1 MVSKLIA
8 SGEVLN
14 EGGKVIVAS
23 VYNKFDEKGKES
35 TTAGDKYVVL
45 KMSQKDADA
54 MPTDAI
60 TYASIF
66 GSSSSDGGEESAALT
81 EGESTPKKSK
91 AKAAPKAAAANVPG
105 FDGHDDVALAAP
117 TKLVYSR
124 AKAFVDVND
133 KNQVYAQLRYY
144 F

>member
-23 VYNKFDEKGKES
+23 VYNKFDETGKES

-66 GSSSSDGGEESAALT
+66 GSSIANEDSGDAEETAAA
-81 EGESTPKKSK
+81 KKSK
-91 AKAAPKAAAANVPG
+91 AKAAPKAAGANVPG
-105 FDGHDDVALAAP
+105 FDGHAAVALAAP
-117 TKLVYSR
+117 VKLVYSR
-124 AKAFVDVND
+124 AKAFVDVNG

>member
-23 VYNKFDEKGKES
+23 VYNKFDEKGEES

-66 GSSSSDGGEESAALT
+66 GSASDAGEEAAALN

-91 AKAAPKAAAANVPG
+91 TKAAPKAIPANVPG
-105 FDGHDDVALAAP
+105 FDGHAAVALAAP
-117 TKLVYSR
+117 VKLVYSR
-124 AKAFVDVND
+124 AKAFVDVNG